1 VTPPDGAASV
11 SQPALLLV
19 GVRGLCPR
27 CGAGGLFRSA
37 VAFAPRC
44 RNCGLDHA
52 SFNVGDG
59 PAALLILVIGALVVG
74 LAITVELVA
83 HPPFWVH
90 PLLWI
95 PLTGLLVVGGLRVA
109 KALLLALEYRN
120 AAREGRLVDRAP

>member
-1 VTPPDGAASV
+1 MTTDGTDPGL
-11 SQPALLLV
+11 QPALLLG

-27 CGAGGLFRSA
+27 CGAGGLFRNA
-37 VAFAPRC
+37 VEFAPCC
-44 RNCGLDHA
+44 RSCGLDYA

-83 HPPFWVH
+83 QPPFWVH

-95 PLTGLLVVGGLRVA
+95 PLTFVLVVGGLRVA